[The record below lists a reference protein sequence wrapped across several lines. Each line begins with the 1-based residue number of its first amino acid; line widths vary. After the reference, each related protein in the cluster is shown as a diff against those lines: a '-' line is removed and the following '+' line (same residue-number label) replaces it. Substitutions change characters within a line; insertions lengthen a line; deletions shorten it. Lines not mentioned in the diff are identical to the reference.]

1 MTDFVLF
8 LYSTIRSFS
17 QTTNSDEDAEE
28 WKPPKPKSKAP
39 NKTARGTA
47 TGEKKTTAKKTAKP
61 KEAKAPKEPKASKV
75 PKEPKL
81 RAPRKPAARRKTQ
94 AARSPKDSEASV
106 LAGMEGKKVDND
118 YREKTGGIQTEC
130 PEEMRAE
137 ESGTGVRTKEEVR
150 QIFIVY
156 NYSQMKHIRM

>member
-17 QTTNSDEDAEE
+17 QTASSDEDAEE
-28 WKPPKPKSKAP
+28 WRPPKPKSKAP

-61 KEAKAPKEPKASKV
+61 KEPKAPKV

-81 RAPRKPAARRKTQ
+81 RAPRKPAAGRKTQ
-94 AARSPKDSEASV
+94 AAKSLKDSEASV
-106 LAGMEGKKVDND
+106 LTGMERKKV
-118 YREKTGGIQTEC
+118 EKTGGIQTDC
-130 PEEMRAE
+130 PEETRAE
-137 ESGTGVRTKEEVR
+137 ESGTSVRTKEEVR
-150 QIFIVY
+150 QIFSVY
-156 NYSQMKHIRM
+156 NYSQMKHIRI